1 MTQCICI
8 CQLVICDYSR
18 CTLLN
23 YIFGCLLISTG
34 SSYRLADSS
43 MLVGFLSVPR
53 NFLRVLCMSSR
64 SLKPI
69 PESNKVLIWIA
80 CYHIIVGCILA
91 LNISIRVYNFDNL
104 TKFTILWFVHL
115 NQFSHEYTLVL
126 LHCSL
131 FIGQF
136 FFWEVCCPRNV
147 CYVAHTRHTLL
158 SFVAAIAQPLSVM
171 NCWNWHPVL
180 DCMATWFDYWLES
193 SFYFAIQW
201 HQYIFWKRVVLA
213 FCSAGLLGTV

>member
-136 FFWEVCCPRNV
+136 FFEKYAV
-147 CYVAHTRHTLL
+147 
-158 SFVAAIAQPLSVM
+158 
-171 NCWNWHPVL
+171 
-180 DCMATWFDYWLES
+180 
-193 SFYFAIQW
+193 
-201 HQYIFWKRVVLA
+201 
-213 FCSAGLLGTV
+213 LGTFVMWHTQGTRCSVLWPPLHSHCPWWTAGTDTRY